1 MNLFGQSIWSKLILS
16 ALRRV
21 SVLGLAGWLGA
32 GWAAIGDGMAVPNP
46 ARAERSFTYTHDTV
60 PEVPWSIHIFQ
71 WARADHDLELC
82 TTFGTGD
89 TLGLTTVS
97 EQIRRLPPEWGEP
110 LAAVNGDFY
119 NTHENYRGDPR
130 DLQISQGEV
139 VSSPG
144 GHDCFWIDAAGNPQA
159 TNVQSAFR
167 VVWPDGTVTPVGL
180 NEERSHDAAVLYTR
194 AVGASTR
201 TQNGVE
207 LVLEQGTNA
216 LWLPLRLGQHYLG
229 RVREVRASGNSSLN
243 ATTMVLSLG
252 PALAQRVPKLQRGEQ
267 VQIVTETVPDLT
279 GVRVAIGGGPM
290 LVRDG
295 KAMHWGGIQVRHPR
309 SALGWNRD
317 HFFLVEVDGRQSQ
330 LSVGMTFSEFAEYLR
345 KLGCEQSM
353 NFDGGGSATLWVLG
367 NVMNNPSEGQER
379 PGANSLVVVRKHSVR
394 PPPVQV
400 QR

>member
-1 MNLFGQSIWSKLILS
+1 
-16 ALRRV
+16 
-21 SVLGLAGWLGA
+21 
-32 GWAAIGDGMAVPNP
+32 
-46 ARAERSFTYTHDTV
+46 
-60 PEVPWSIHIFQ
+60 
-71 WARADHDLELC
+71 
-82 TTFGTGD
+82 
-89 TLGLTTVS
+89 
-97 EQIRRLPPEWGEP
+97 
-110 LAAVNGDFY
+110 
-119 NTHENYRGDPR
+119 
-130 DLQISQGEV
+130 
-139 VSSPG
+139 
-144 GHDCFWIDAAGNPQA
+144 
-159 TNVQSAFR
+159 
-167 VVWPDGTVTPVGL
+167 L

>member
-1 MNLFGQSIWSKLILS
+1 MNLFGQSSWSRLILR
-16 ALRRV
+16 AWWRV

-32 GWAAIGDGMAVPNP
+32 GLVATADGVPAPHP
-46 ARAERSFTYTHDTV
+46 ARAERNFAYTHDTV
-60 PEVPWSIHIFQ
+60 PEVPWSVHIFRL
-71 WARADHDLELC
+71 ARADPDLEFC
-82 TTFGTGD
+82 TTLGNGD

-97 EQIRRLPPEWGEP
+97 EQIRHLPPEAGEP

-119 NTHENYRGDPR
+119 STHENYRGDPR
-130 DLQISQGEV
+130 DLQIAQGEV
-139 VSSPG
+139 VSAPS

-180 NEERSHDAAVLYTR
+180 NEERRDEAAVLFTR

-201 TQNGVE
+201 TRDGLE
-207 LVLEQGTNA
+207 LVLERGTNR
-216 LWLPLRLGQHYLG
+216 LWLPLRVGQHYRG
-229 RVREVRASGNSSLN
+229 RIREVRPSGDSSLT
-243 ATTMVLSLG
+243 AATMVLSLG
-252 PALAQRVPKLQRGEQ
+252 PALAPRVPKLQPGDSLE
-267 VQIVTETVPDLT
+267 IMTETVPDLT

-345 KLGCEQSM
+345 KLGCEEAM
-353 NFDGGGSATLWVLG
+353 NLDGGGSATLWVLG
-367 NVMNNPSEGQER
+367 NVINSPSEGQER
-379 PGANSLVVVRKHSVR
+379 PGANALVVLRKHPLR
-394 PPPVQV
+394 RPPVQV